1 MPIMPPASSS
11 APHIIVHSSAPLPQ
25 LSHGAV
31 RPYFRIESCP
41 LPSALRANALFR
53 PRNAGS
59 ELVRSIADNPWRKC
73 SRRERR
79 EWRELR
85 AQADDSTGRAQ
96 ADDGASVAGE
106 SAEATA
112 QVAEIQHAE
121 ANSAVSTLVTLFPL
135 WVALA
140 CAAAL
145 RWPAHFVV
153 CQDSRF
159 VVGGLA
165 LTMLGEWAAG
175 YGMGL
180 TISVDDFRR
189 AVLMPRQLLAGVL
202 LQYTV
207 MPCLGAL
214 VSRGLPPHLSAFA
227 TGLVLVACC
236 PGGQC
241 SRRPCHTCPIA
252 HACTECCAPSQLLH
266 PCPPCSLTSL
276 PSHLTEIF
284 SALPATSSPSLHGQS
299 FGPAAC
305 CHQIT
310 AALPACQQAS
320 SSYQLWIVILST
332 ISSHCLPL
340 RLLLPSQHAGHGL
353 FSYFSHFPL
362 PLSTLIVPRCGNRG
376 NVALSVLMTTF
387 STLLAVVMTPLL
399 TSLLAGRFVPV
410 NGAALFMSTLQVV
423 MLPVFTGCLLARLFP
438 AVARH
443 LALFSP
449 VLAVLTVALIVAGA
463 ISGSAATIRGAA
475 LPLLLS
481 VLALHGLGFALGYL
495 LPRAVLRLDE
505 SASRTISIEVG
516 MQNSVLGVVLA
527 MQHFP
532 DPRVAAP
539 CAVSSV
545 MHSLCGSLLAA
556 AWRATPVLPAT
567 KGGRVAQAAT

>member
-1 MPIMPPASSS
+1 MR
-11 APHIIVHSSAPLPQ
+11 Q
-25 LSHGAV
+25 FV
-31 RPYFRIESCP
+31 RTYSV
-41 LPSALRANALFR
+41 AQV
-53 PRNAGS
+53 
-59 ELVRSIADNPWRKC
+59 VRWGADNPWRT
-73 SRRERR
+73 SLRRERR
-79 EWRELR
+79 QWRKLR

-96 ADDGASVAGE
+96 ADDRASVAGE
-106 SAEATA
+106 GAEATA
-112 QVAEIQHAE
+112 QVAEIYRADEPAE
-121 ANSAVSTLVTLFPL
+121 ANSAMSTLVTLFPL

-153 CQDSRF
+153 FQDSRF

-165 LTMLGEWAAG
+165 LTMLG
-175 YGMGL
+175 MGL
-180 TISVDDFRR
+180 TISVDDFKR

-214 VSRGLPPHLSAFA
+214 IARCLPPHLSAFA
-227 TGLVLVACC
+227 TGIVLVACC
-236 PGGQC
+236 PGGTASNIVTFLARSVMC
-241 SRRPCHTCPIA
+241 PCGMLPPHRCFT
-252 HACTECCAPSQLLH
+252 ACVATSLIPMPTLDGHGWLFAYSSHIPL
-266 PCPPCSLTSL
+266 PCSI
-276 PSHLTEIF
+276 P
-284 SALPATSSPSLHGQS
+284 
-299 FGPAAC
+299 
-305 CHQIT
+305 
-310 AALPACQQAS
+310 
-320 SSYQLWIVILST
+320 V
-332 ISSHCLPL
+332 
-340 RLLLPSQHAGHGL
+340 
-353 FSYFSHFPL
+353 
-362 PLSTLIVPRCGNRG
+362 VPRRGNRG

-438 AVARH
+438 ALARH

-481 VLALHGLGFALGYL
+481 VLALHALGFALGYL
-495 LPRAVLRLDE
+495 LPRTALRLDE

-556 AWRATPVLPAT
+556 AWRTTPVLPT
-567 KGGRVAQAAT
+567 KEGGGLAQAAT

>member
-1 MPIMPPASSS
+1 MPPASSS

-31 RPYFRIESCP
+31 RPYFRIETCP

-59 ELVRSIADNPWRKC
+59 ELVRSSADNPWRKC

-85 AQADDSTGRAQ
+85 AQADDSSGRAQ

-112 QVAEIQHAE
+112 QVAEIQHADEAAE

-214 VSRGLPPHLSAFA
+214 ISRGLPPHLSAFA

-236 PGGQC
+236 PGG
-241 SRRPCHTCPIA
+241 
-252 HACTECCAPSQLLH
+252 
-266 PCPPCSLTSL
+266 
-276 PSHLTEIF
+276 
-284 SALPATSSPSLHGQS
+284 
-299 FGPAAC
+299 
-305 CHQIT
+305 T
-310 AALPACQQAS
+310 AS
-320 SSYQLWIVILST
+320 NIVTFL
-332 ISSHCLPL
+332 
-340 RLLLPSQHAGHGL
+340 A
-353 FSYFSHFPL
+353 
-362 PLSTLIVPRCGNRG
+362 RG

-567 KGGRVAQAAT
+567 EGGRVAQAAT

>member
-1 MPIMPPASSS
+1 M
-11 APHIIVHSSAPLPQ
+11 
-25 LSHGAV
+25 LSFG
-31 RPYFRIESCP
+31 
-41 LPSALRANALFR
+41 
-53 PRNAGS
+53 
-59 ELVRSIADNPWRKC
+59 
-73 SRRERR
+73 REMR
-79 EWRELR
+79 LR

-112 QVAEIQHAE
+112 QVAEIQHVDEAAE

-165 LTMLGEWAAG
+165 LTMLG
-175 YGMGL
+175 MGL

-214 VSRGLPPHLSAFA
+214 ISRCLPPHLSAFA
-227 TGLVLVACC
+227 TGIVLVACC
-236 PGGQC
+236 PGGTA
-241 SRRPCHTCPIA
+241 SNIVTFLARSVTCPCCLLPP
-252 HACTECCAPSQLLH
+252 HHCCTAFMS
-266 PCPPCSLTSL
+266 TSL
-276 PSHLTEIF
+276 IPMP
-284 SALPATSSPSLHGQS
+284 ALDSQGCLLP
-299 FGPAAC
+299 
-305 CHQIT
+305 T
-310 AALPACQQAS
+310 AF
-320 SSYQLWIVILST
+320 
-332 ISSHCLPL
+332 PL
-340 RLLLPSQHAGHGL
+340 RLLLPSQLFHAGHGL
-353 FSYFSHFPL
+353 FSYFSHIPL
-362 PLSTLIVPRCGNRG
+362 PFSTLIVPRCGNRG

-438 AVARH
+438 TVARH

-567 KGGRVAQAAT
+567 EGGRVAQAAT

>member
-1 MPIMPPASSS
+1 MPPASSS

-202 LQYTV
+202 LQYTHATLYALLCAHCKNAV
-207 MPCLGAL
+207 AMRCCRYAMLSLSNLLLLPMPTP
-214 VSRGLPPHLSAFA
+214 SS
-227 TGLVLVACC
+227 
-236 PGGQC
+236 
-241 SRRPCHTCPIA
+241 IA
-252 HACTECCAPSQLLH
+252 HALIHPSPWRPPVSPCAWAGDAMSGGARLSRSAAAPLGLRH
-266 PCPPCSLTSL
+266 RPCARS
-276 PSHLTEIF
+276 
-284 SALPATSSPSLHGQS
+284 
-299 FGPAAC
+299 
-305 CHQIT
+305 
-310 AALPACQQAS
+310 
-320 SSYQLWIVILST
+320 
-332 ISSHCLPL
+332 
-340 RLLLPSQHAGHGL
+340 LLP
-353 FSYFSHFPL
+353 
-362 PLSTLIVPRCGNRG
+362 RRG